1 MCNIC
6 GALIGD
12 IDIHADWHKEQAA
25 PKPPATPADPWDDE
39 VAAIVLGDTEGHWDQ
54 LFDHAARHILTCMWE
69 QGRSDKVY
77 RLHLVHAA
85 ARVRAMAPDG
95 TEWDEPWQVSP
106 GTERNT
112 LRSVIRSLV
121 HVDTKHGPSPAD
133 TVGGLVAAESYLH
146 GLWLAAK
153 GEG

>member
-85 ARVRAMAPDG
+85 ARVRAMAPEG
-95 TEWDEPWQVSP
+95 TEWDAPQPTEP
-106 GTERNT
+106 GLE
-112 LRSVIRSLV
+112 RSVLRTVLRVLNKADNCHEAAHVNTVPSLLM
-121 HVDTKHGPSPAD
+121 AD
-133 TVGGLVAAESYLH
+133 ALLH
-146 GLWLAAK
+146 GLYLAVGK
-153 GEG
+153 ET